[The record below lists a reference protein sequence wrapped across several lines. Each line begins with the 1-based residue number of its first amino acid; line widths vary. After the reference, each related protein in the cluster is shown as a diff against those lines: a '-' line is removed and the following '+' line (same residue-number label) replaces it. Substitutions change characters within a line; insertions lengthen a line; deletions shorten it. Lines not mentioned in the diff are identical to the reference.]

1 MLNSDATKNL
11 FNKDFLTNFFTNFEK
26 EIISKNMINKTLYD
40 LSFQFFNLLI
50 LNIWW
55 DQFINNKKG
64 TTLQDFY

>member
-1 MLNSDATKNL
+1 
-11 FNKDFLTNFFTNFEK
+11 
-26 EIISKNMINKTLYD
+26 MINKTLYD